1 MSNTLEIVDKI
12 IEGSETSLQE
22 ADALIHAELQNRAD
36 DLMNSGRDYILG
48 SLGMALNEAALSSTL
63 KTVKAEL
70 EDMLSDTR
78 YRVEDGIMGDF
89 FRFTVGDLTFSYNS
103 RGEFNAYHEKTHKD
117 YFVDKRI
124 TGRAAADE
132 IYKLIKKYI

>member
-48 SLGMALNEAALSSTL
+48 SLGMSANTTE
-63 KTVKAEL
+63 E
-70 EDMLSDTR
+70 
-78 YRVEDGIMGDF
+78 
-89 FRFTVGDLTFSYNS
+89 
-103 RGEFNAYHEKTHKD
+103 
-117 YFVDKRI
+117 
-124 TGRAAADE
+124 
-132 IYKLIKKYI
+132 